1 MASRSVPK
9 TLTPTGVRT
18 PVVSMSTR
26 VLIGIVQA
34 LVQPGNCMRA
44 FISAV
49 SSSQLIGCCSGQ
61 SARNGAFIHPGAHDE
76 YHRAWNV
83 FRHAPGGFSRTVVST
98 IVIGAGS
105 VAVSARPTLPNT
117 V

>member
-1 MASRSVPK
+1 
-9 TLTPTGVRT
+9 
-18 PVVSMSTR
+18 MSTR

-34 LVQPGNCMRA
+34 LVQPGNCMRV

-49 SSSQLIGCCSGQ
+49 SSSHVIGCSSGHRWR
-61 SARNGAFIHPGAHDE
+61 SARLTPFGAHAE
-76 YHRAWNV
+76 YQRAWNV
-83 FRHAPGGFSRTVVST
+83 LRHVSGGRSRAVVST

-117 V
+117 VSTSGKLR

>member
-1 MASRSVPK
+1 MPI
-9 TLTPTGVRT
+9 GVRT
-18 PVVSMSTR
+18 PVVNMSTR

-34 LVQPGNCMRA
+34 FVQPGNCMRA

-49 SSSQLIGCCSGQ
+49 SSSQLSGCCSGQ
-61 SARNGAFIHPGAHDE
+61 SPRSGGFSQPGAHDE
-76 YHRAWNV
+76 YQRAWKV
-83 FRHAPGGFSRTVVST
+83 FRQADGGFSCTVVST

-105 VAVSARPTLPNT
+105 VAVSARPTFPNT